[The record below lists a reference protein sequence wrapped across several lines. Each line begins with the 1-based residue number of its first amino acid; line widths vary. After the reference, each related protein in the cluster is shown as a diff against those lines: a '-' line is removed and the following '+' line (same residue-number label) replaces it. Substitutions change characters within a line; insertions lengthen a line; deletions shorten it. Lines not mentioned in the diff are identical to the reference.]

1 MPFLQS
7 VGQDSA
13 IPKYGQDSPKSVAQT
28 LQSLGYTLLPSNP
41 MTQSTN
47 NPQSVGHEDTIIG
60 GGLKVGGSVGV
71 GTDVTVQNDITA
83 GHDVI
88 AARNL
93 TCGNQF
99 ITKDELVTDVL
110 QVTNLTPRPGD
121 TGIVVSGN
129 LTVLP
134 QVGASP
140 TTNGIISGN
149 GGGLTNLPPVAI
161 SGTPDYSFQSTLSSF
176 EPPYNPSVNYFV
188 PEGTEVAVPIACGIT
203 CDFAGKVPGIY
214 FWKTRSTIQFQ
225 YLWNSASGMILWDGN
240 RIYGEMSWA
249 AHQATLT
256 EALGILDPE
265 YTLTRTVSPVLTN
278 PLDNPTAMVVVM
290 ESTNTSITAASDYFV
305 DFYRIGAFTA
315 QVPAPLAPT
324 GFAVSRVTGYDAS
337 ITWVCPGATQ
347 YSSVLTPPGD
357 IPNPQTTTT
366 VRLIQSNLTP
376 STTYSIV
383 VTGAN
388 SGGSS
393 PASAPFS
400 FATNGLPSIVTGL
413 VVSAITSTGFTLNF
427 NPSQTPAGT
436 ESTLAYAPLLTPSDG
451 SVTPGTNSFVF
462 EGLSPSTYY
471 VVTVTSVNVNGN
483 GYASAPAFIKTSA
496 APPPA

>member
-1 MPFLQS
+1 MSSTQ
-7 VGQDSA
+7 G
-13 IPKYGQDSPKSVAQT
+13 IAQT
-28 LQSLGYTLLPSNP
+28 LKSLGYTLLPSNP

-47 NPQSVGHEDTIIG
+47 NPQAVGHEDTSIG
-60 GGLKVGGSVGV
+60 GGLTV
-71 GTDVTVQNDITA
+71 GTNIIVQNDITS
-83 GHDVI
+83 GHDI
-88 AARNL
+88 TAARNL

-99 ITKDELVTDVL
+99 ITKDELVTDTL
-110 QVTNLTPRPGD
+110 QVTNLAPKPGD

-161 SGTPDYSFQSTLSSF
+161 SGSPDYTFQSSLSSF
-176 EPPYNPSVNYFV
+176 EPPYNPAVNYFD
-188 PEGTEVAVPIACGIT
+188 PEGTEVALPIACGIT
-203 CDFAGKVPGIY
+203 CEFAGKVPGIY
-214 FWKTRSTIQFQ
+214 FWKTRSTILFQ
-225 YLWNSASGMILWDGN
+225 DLWNSASGMILWDGN
-240 RIYGEMSWA
+240 RLYGEMSWA
-249 AHQATLT
+249 CHQATLT
-256 EALGILDPE
+256 EQLGILDPE
-265 YTLTRTVSPVLTN
+265 YTLTRTVSGLTI
-278 PLDNPTAMVVVM
+278 DPTADPTRMIVVM
-290 ESTNTSITAASDYFV
+290 ESTNTSINIAQPDDYFV

-315 QVPAPLAPT
+315 QVPAPPAPT

-347 YSSVLTPPGD
+347 FSSVLTPPGD
-357 IPNPQTTTT
+357 APNPQTTTT
-366 VRLIQSNLTP
+366 VRLIQDALTP

-413 VVSAITSTGFTLNF
+413 VVSAITTTGFTLTF
-427 NPSQTPAGT
+427 NPAQTPTGT
-436 ESTLAYAPLLTPSDG
+436 TLSYTPTLTPSAG
-451 SVTPGTNSFVF
+451 TATPGTNSFVF
-462 EGLSPSTYY
+462 TGLSPSTYY
-471 VVTVTSVNVNGN
+471 VVTVTSQNENGE
-483 GYASAPAFIKTSA
+483 GYSSAPAFIKTSDS
-496 APPPA
+496 P

>member
-1 MPFLQS
+1 MSSTQ
-7 VGQDSA
+7 G
-13 IPKYGQDSPKSVAQT
+13 IAQT

-47 NPQSVGHEDTIIG
+47 NPQAVGHEDTTIG
-60 GGLKVGGSVGV
+60 GSLDVGINLI
-71 GTDVTVQNDITA
+71 VQNDITS
-83 GHDVI
+83 GHDI
-88 AARNL
+88 TAARNL

-99 ITKDELVTDVL
+99 ITKDELVTDIL
-110 QVTNLTPRPGD
+110 QVSSLAPKPGD
-121 TGIVVSGN
+121 TGIVTTGN

-140 TTNGIISGN
+140 QTNGIISGN

-161 SGTPDYSFQSTLSSF
+161 SGSPDYTFQSSASSF
-176 EPPYNPSVNYFV
+176 LPPYNPTVNYFD
-188 PEGTEVAVPIACGIT
+188 PEGTEVALPIACGIT
-203 CDFAGKVPGIY
+203 CEFYGKVPGIY
-214 FWKTRSTIQFQ
+214 FWKTRSTILFQ
-225 YLWNSASGMILWDGN
+225 DLWNSASGMILWDGN
-240 RIYGEMSWA
+240 RVYGEMSWA
-249 AHQATLT
+249 CHQATLS

-265 YTLTRTVSPVLTN
+265 YTLTRTVSGLTI
-278 PLDNPTAMVVVM
+278 DPTADPTRMIVVM
-290 ESTNTSITAASDYFV
+290 ESTNTSINAGQPDDYFV

-315 QVPAPLAPT
+315 QVPAPPAPT

-347 YSSVLTPPGD
+347 FSSVLTPPGD
-357 IPNPQTTTT
+357 APNPQTTTT
-366 VRLIQSNLTP
+366 VRLIQDALTP

-413 VVSAITSTGFTLNF
+413 VVSAITTTGFTLTF
-427 NPSQTPAGT
+427 NPAQTPVGT
-436 ESTLAYAPLLTPSDG
+436 TLSYSNTLTPSAG
-451 SVTPGTNSFVF
+451 ISTPGTNSFVF
-462 EGLSPSTYY
+462 TGLSPSTYY
-471 VVTVTSVNVNGN
+471 VVTVTSSNENGT
-483 GYASAPAFIKTSA
+483 GFTSAPAFIKTSDS
-496 APPPA
+496 P